1 MNIENAESLVH
12 LVGKRVQYKKDNL
25 IYTAISFEKYIKAA
39 MNEPKV
45 LYKLILKNK
54 FVFGSSTIEIVG
66 NEHKLISK
74 LREFEIAK

>member
-25 IYTAISFEKYIKAA
+25 TYTAISFEKYIKA
-39 MNEPKV
+39 MNAPKV

>member
-1 MNIENAESLVH
+1 MNIENAESLIY

-25 IYTAISFEKYIKAA
+25 IYTAINFEKYIKAT
-39 MNEPKV
+39 NEPKI
-45 LYKLILKNK
+45 LYKLTLKNK

>member
-1 MNIENAESLVH
+1 MNIENAESLIY

-25 IYTAISFEKYIKAA
+25 IYTAINFEKYIKA
-39 MNEPKV
+39 MNEPKI
-45 LYKLILKNK
+45 LYKLTLKNK

>member
-1 MNIENAESLVH
+1 MNIENAESLIY

-25 IYTAISFEKYIKAA
+25 IYTAINFEKYIKA
-39 MNEPKV
+39 MNEPKI
-45 LYKLILKNK
+45 LYKLTLKNK
-54 FVFGSSTIEIVG
+54 FVFGSSIIEIVG

>member
-1 MNIENAESLVH
+1 MNIENAESLIY
-12 LVGKRVQYKKDNL
+12 LVGKRVQHKKDNL
-25 IYTAISFEKYIKAA
+25 IYTAINFEKYIKA
-39 MNEPKV
+39 MNEPKI

>member
-1 MNIENAESLVH
+1 MNIENAESLIY

-25 IYTAISFEKYIKAA
+25 IYTAINFEKYIKA
-39 MNEPKV
+39 MNDPKI
-45 LYKLILKNK
+45 LYKLTLKNK
-54 FVFGSSTIEIVG
+54 FVFGSSIIEIVG